1 MQEEAAAEDLP
12 ALAAAPAVAPDVAEA
27 AAAAAFEL
35 PVHAIQ
41 PLPVAP
47 AAAPAERQERAS
59 GEGADDDG
67 FEFGSD
73 AASDSSSSW
82 KSSDEE
88 TGAPI
93 SSAALPAW
101 LARRTAGG
109 RCACGGGGSPLP
121 PLTASRRC
129 AATWTTTT
137 TRRPL
142 ACRLLL
148 SQRCASA
155 RAGRNANLC
164 APTERLFP
172 GTRARSAA
180 G

>member
-1 MQEEAAAEDLP
+1 MSVEVHAV
-12 ALAAAPAVAPDVAEA
+12 AAPVALDVAEA

-41 PLPVAP
+41 PLPTAPAVAP
-47 AAAPAERQERAS
+47 AEHRERAP
-59 GEGADDDG
+59 GASSEDDG

-82 KSSDEE
+82 ESSDEE

-93 SSAALPAW
+93 TSASLPAW

-109 RCACGGGGSPLP
+109 RCATGGGWP
-121 PLTASRRC
+121 SRPSLILFRC
-129 AATWTTTT
+129 AATS
-137 TRRPL
+137 TRRMTRRL
-142 ACRLLL
+142 HACRHPL
-148 SQRCASA
+148 SQRCAA
-155 RAGRNANLC
+155 
-164 APTERLFP
+164 APLHHIPKCQSRSLNLFP
-172 GTRARSAA
+172 GSRACAAA